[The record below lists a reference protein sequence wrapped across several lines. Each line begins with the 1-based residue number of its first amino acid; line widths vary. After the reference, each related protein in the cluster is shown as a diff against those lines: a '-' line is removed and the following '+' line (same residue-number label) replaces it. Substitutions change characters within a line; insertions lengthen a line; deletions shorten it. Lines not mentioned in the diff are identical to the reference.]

1 MQELSVADQY
11 RARLDDLKVVT
22 LTDGE
27 VWSARDLMELAGY
40 AAWQDFSK
48 AINRAIA
55 SVNSS
60 GLSAED
66 HFRGV
71 PKMVVLGSGARR
83 QVEDVE
89 LTRYGCYILFQNA
102 DARKPEIAAAQQYFA
117 VQTRMQEL
125 APATDFDPTSID
137 GITLILAAAQNA
149 LAKVKELE
157 PKADA
162 WDAIASAE
170 GDYSVGDA
178 AKILARAGI
187 PTGPTRLFAQLGELK
202 WTFRGSDKAWR
213 AYAERVEKGY
223 LTEKPS
229 FHYHPGSGERVVDPP
244 QVRVTA
250 KGLERLRLRLHVG
263 SLKAVSA

>member
-1 MQELSVADQY
+1 MNSSEITSYA
-11 RARLDDLKVVT
+11 ARLDDLRVVT

-40 AAWQDFSK
+40 GAWQDFSN
-48 AINRAIA
+48 AIDRAIA
-55 SVNSS
+55 SVNAS
-60 GLSAED
+60 GLDASE
-66 HFRGV
+66 HFRGA
-71 PKMVVLGSGARR
+71 PKSSPMPRGGFR
-83 QVEDVE
+83 QIEDVE

-117 VQTRMQEL
+117 VQTRKQEL
-125 APATDFDPTSID
+125 APVDFDPTSIE

-162 WDAIASAE
+162 WDAIASAA

-187 PTGPTRLFAQLGELK
+187 PTGPTRLFDQLESIK
-202 WTFRGSDKAWR
+202 WTYRGGDGRPR
-213 AYAERVEKGY
+213 AYAERVDKGY
-223 LTEKPS
+223 LSEKPS
-229 FHYHPGSGERVVDPP
+229 FRYHPGTGDRIVNTP
-244 QVRVTA
+244 QVRVTV
-250 KGLERLRLRLHVG
+250 KGIERLRQRLHVG
-263 SLKAVSA
+263 ALQAVSGS